1 MDDRSLPSQHR
12 TRRGPAAISK
22 VASLVLSL
30 AATFGLAAL
39 FARAD
44 RQQSVADGINGPDG
58 AGSATSTALTPSTLA
73 PIEPGTPST
82 SGSST
87 VPGSEAPIADGTY
100 DGDAFTNRWG
110 IVQLA
115 VTYEGGQI
123 VDVTV
128 LQYPDGDRKSV
139 SINQRALPSLEAA
152 VLAAQSADIS
162 SVTGATITSRSYRQS
177 LQSALDA
184 AAAASAGVQG

>member
-1 MDDRSLPSQHR
+1 MDDRVPSSEQR
-12 TRRGPAAISK
+12 TRRGPATASK
-22 VASLVLSL
+22 AASLVLSV

-44 RQQSVADGINGPDG
+44 RQQSVAEGIDEGIDDADG
-58 AGSATSTALTPSTLA
+58 AGSAGTTALTPSPA
-73 PIEPGTPST
+73 GT
-82 SGSST
+82 ST
-87 VPGSEAPIADGTY
+87 VPGGELPIADGIY

-115 VTYEGGQI
+115 VTYQGGQI
-123 VDVTV
+123 VDVAV
-128 LQYPDGDRKSV
+128 LQYPDSDRKSV

-152 VLAAQSADIS
+152 VLVAQSADIS
-162 SVTGATITSRSYRQS
+162 SVTGATITWRSYRES